1 MRINRL
7 SSLVSTFAFLAVAG
21 LAMGVTVAG
30 PASALEPG
38 TSPAEGTFILKTG
51 NGILPTWNSES
62 LRLTGVSPG
71 SAMTNSTATSATV
84 TLPIVAKK
92 GSANFAAGG
101 FRITNTD
108 TGAFVNCAT
117 PAIDTRA
124 RVLDCVLRGG
134 TNLPLFAFESIQGRS
149 FGLIGD
155 TVSADYTGMVMRV
168 AGQRAADFLNKEL
181 GTNAF
186 SPYVTVATADLS
198 VTYPRT

>member
-1 MRINRL
+1 MRVIR
-7 SSLVSTFAFLAVAG
+7 FALIGLPLA
-21 LAMGVTVAG
+21 LALLIAP
-30 PASALEPG
+30 PAPAIEPG
-38 TSPAEGTFILKTG
+38 TQPADGTFIFKTG
-51 NGILPTWNSES
+51 NGILPTWNSED

-71 SAMTNSTATSATV
+71 SAITNSTATSATV

-101 FRITNTD
+101 FRITNTA

-124 RVLDCVLRGG
+124 RVIDCVLRGG
-134 TNLPLFAFESIQGRS
+134 TNLPLFAFESIEGRS

-155 TVSADYTGMVMRV
+155 TVSADYTGIVVRV

-198 VTYPRT
+198 VTYPRS

>member
-1 MRINRL
+1 MRVIRFAL
-7 SSLVSTFAFLAVAG
+7 IGLPLALALLVAS
-21 LAMGVTVAG
+21 
-30 PASALEPG
+30 PASAIEPG
-38 TSPAEGTFILKTG
+38 TQPADGTFIFKTG

-71 SAMTNSTATSATV
+71 SAITNATATSATV

-101 FRITNTD
+101 FRITNTE

-124 RVLDCVLRGG
+124 RVIDCVLRGG
-134 TNLPLFAFESIQGRS
+134 TNLPLFAFESIEGRS

-155 TVSADYTGMVMRV
+155 TVSADYTGMVIKV

-198 VTYPRT
+198 VTYPRS

>member
-1 MRINRL
+1 MRPIRFAL
-7 SSLVSTFAFLAVAG
+7 ISLPLALALLVVS
-21 LAMGVTVAG
+21 
-30 PASALEPG
+30 PASAFEPG
-38 TSPAEGTFILKTG
+38 TQPADGTFIFKTG

-71 SAMTNSTATSATV
+71 SAITNSTATSATV
-84 TLPIVAKK
+84 TLPIIAKK

-101 FRITNTD
+101 FRITNTE

-124 RVLDCVLRGG
+124 RVIDCVLRGG
-134 TNLPLFAFESIQGRS
+134 TNLPLFAFESIEGRS

-155 TVSADYTGMVMRV
+155 TVSADYTGMVIKV

-198 VTYPRT
+198 VTYPRS

>member
-1 MRINRL
+1 MRVIRFAL
-7 SSLVSTFAFLAVAG
+7 IGLPLALALLVAS
-21 LAMGVTVAG
+21 
-30 PASALEPG
+30 PASAIEPG
-38 TSPAEGTFILKTG
+38 TQPADGTFIFKTG

-71 SAMTNSTATSATV
+71 SAITNSTATSATV

-101 FRITNTD
+101 FRITNTE

-124 RVLDCVLRGG
+124 RVIDCVLRGG
-134 TNLPLFAFESIQGRS
+134 TNLPLFAFESIEGRS

-155 TVSADYTGMVMRV
+155 TVSADYTGMVIKV

-198 VTYPRT
+198 VTYPRS

>member
-1 MRINRL
+1 MRVIRFAL
-7 SSLVSTFAFLAVAG
+7 IGIPLALALLVAS
-21 LAMGVTVAG
+21 
-30 PASALEPG
+30 PASAFEPG
-38 TSPAEGTFILKTG
+38 TQPADGTFVFKTG

-71 SAMTNSTATSATV
+71 SAITNATATSATV
-84 TLPIVAKK
+84 TLPIIAKK

-101 FRITNTD
+101 FRITNTE

-124 RVLDCVLRGG
+124 RVIDCVLRGG
-134 TNLPLFAFESIQGRS
+134 TNLPVFAFESIEGRS

-155 TVSADYTGMVMRV
+155 TVSADYTGMVIKV

-198 VTYPRT
+198 VTYPRS

>member
-1 MRINRL
+1 MRVIRFAL
-7 SSLVSTFAFLAVAG
+7 IGLPLALALLVAS
-21 LAMGVTVAG
+21 
-30 PASALEPG
+30 PASAIEPG
-38 TSPAEGTFILKTG
+38 TQPADGTFIFKTG

-71 SAMTNSTATSATV
+71 SAITNATATSATV

-101 FRITNTD
+101 FRITNTE

-124 RVLDCVLRGG
+124 RVIDCVLRGG
-134 TNLPLFAFESIQGRS
+134 TNLPLFAFESIEGRS

-155 TVSADYTGMVMRV
+155 TVSADYTGMVIKV
-168 AGQRAADFLNKEL
+168 TGQRAADFLNKEL

-198 VTYPRT
+198 VTYPRS

>member
-1 MRINRL
+1 MRVIRFAL
-7 SSLVSTFAFLAVAG
+7 IGIPLALALLVAP
-21 LAMGVTVAG
+21 
-30 PASALEPG
+30 PASAFEPG
-38 TSPAEGTFILKTG
+38 TQPADGTFVFKTG

-71 SAMTNSTATSATV
+71 SAITNATATSATV

-101 FRITNTD
+101 FRITNTE

-124 RVLDCVLRGG
+124 RVIDCVLRGG
-134 TNLPLFAFESIQGRS
+134 TNLPVFAFESIATRS

-155 TVSADYTGMVMRV
+155 TVSADYTGMVIKV
-168 AGQRAADFLNKEL
+168 AGQRTADFLNKEL

-198 VTYPRT
+198 VTYPRS

>member
-1 MRINRL
+1 MRVIRFAL
-7 SSLVSTFAFLAVAG
+7 IGIPLALALLVAP
-21 LAMGVTVAG
+21 
-30 PASALEPG
+30 PASAFEPG
-38 TSPAEGTFILKTG
+38 TQPADGTFVFKTG

-71 SAMTNSTATSATV
+71 SAITNATATSATV

-101 FRITNTD
+101 FRITNTE

-124 RVLDCVLRGG
+124 RVIDCVLRGG
-134 TNLPLFAFESIQGRS
+134 TNLPVFAFESIEGRS

-155 TVSADYTGMVMRV
+155 TVSADYTGMVIKV

-198 VTYPRT
+198 VTYPRS

>member
-1 MRINRL
+1 MRVIRFAL
-7 SSLVSTFAFLAVAG
+7 IGLPLALALLVAS
-21 LAMGVTVAG
+21 
-30 PASALEPG
+30 PASAIEPG
-38 TSPAEGTFILKTG
+38 TQPADGTFIFKTG

-71 SAMTNSTATSATV
+71 SAITNATATSATV

-92 GSANFAAGG
+92 GSANVAAGG
-101 FRITNTD
+101 FRITNTE

-124 RVLDCVLRGG
+124 RVIDCVLRGG
-134 TNLPLFAFESIQGRS
+134 TNLPLFAFESIEGRS

-155 TVSADYTGMVMRV
+155 TVSADYTGMVIKV

-181 GTNAF
+181 GTNAY

-198 VTYPRT
+198 VTYPRS

>member
-1 MRINRL
+1 MRFARGT
-7 SSLVSTFAFLAVAG
+7 SLGCAVAVFAVVG
-21 LAMGVTVAG
+21 LAAGVAMAG

-38 TSPAEGTFILKTG
+38 TGPAEGTFILKTG
-51 NGILPTWNSES
+51 NGILPTWNSED

-71 SAMTNSTATSATV
+71 SAITNSTGTSATV

-101 FRITNTD
+101 FRITNTE

-124 RVLDCVLRGG
+124 RVLDCVLRSG
-134 TNLPLFAFESIQGRS
+134 TNLPVFAFASIQGRS

>member
-108 TGAFVNCAT
+108 TGAFV
-117 PAIDTRA
+117 
-124 RVLDCVLRGG
+124 G
-134 TNLPLFAFESIQGRS
+134 SI
-149 FGLIGD
+149 L
-155 TVSADYTGMVMRV
+155 
-168 AGQRAADFLNKEL
+168 
-181 GTNAF
+181 
-186 SPYVTVATADLS
+186 
-198 VTYPRT
+198 

>member
-1 MRINRL
+1 MRVIRFAL
-7 SSLVSTFAFLAVAG
+7 IGLPLALALLVAP
-21 LAMGVTVAG
+21 
-30 PASALEPG
+30 PASAFEPG
-38 TSPAEGTFILKTG
+38 TQPADGTFVFKTG

-71 SAMTNSTATSATV
+71 SAITNATATSATV

-101 FRITNTD
+101 FRITNTE

-124 RVLDCVLRGG
+124 RVIDCVLRGG
-134 TNLPLFAFESIQGRS
+134 TNLPLFAFESIEGRS

-155 TVSADYTGMVMRV
+155 TVSADYTGMVIKV

-198 VTYPRT
+198 VTYPRP

>member
-1 MRINRL
+1 MRVIRFAL
-7 SSLVSTFAFLAVAG
+7 IGIPLALALLVAP
-21 LAMGVTVAG
+21 
-30 PASALEPG
+30 PASAFEPG
-38 TSPAEGTFILKTG
+38 TQPADGTFIFKTG

-71 SAMTNSTATSATV
+71 SAITNATATSATV

-101 FRITNTD
+101 FRITNTE

-124 RVLDCVLRGG
+124 RVIDCVLRGG
-134 TNLPLFAFESIQGRS
+134 TNLPLFAFESIEGRS

-155 TVSADYTGMVMRV
+155 TVSADYTGMVIKV

-198 VTYPRT
+198 VTYPRS

>member
-1 MRINRL
+1 MRVIRFAL
-7 SSLVSTFAFLAVAG
+7 IGLPLALALLVVS
-21 LAMGVTVAG
+21 
-30 PASALEPG
+30 PASAFEPG
-38 TSPAEGTFILKTG
+38 TQPADGTFVFKTG

-71 SAMTNSTATSATV
+71 SAITNSTATSATV

-101 FRITNTD
+101 FRITNTE

-124 RVLDCVLRGG
+124 RVIDCVLRGG
-134 TNLPLFAFESIQGRS
+134 TNLPLFAFESIEGRS

-155 TVSADYTGMVMRV
+155 TVSADYTGMVIKV

-198 VTYPRT
+198 VTYPRS

>member
-1 MRINRL
+1 MRSNR
-7 SSLVSTFAFLAVAG
+7 VAFLGCTVAVLAVVGLAASVAVA
-21 LAMGVTVAG
+21 V

-38 TSPAEGTFILKTG
+38 TGPAEGTFILKTG
-51 NGILPTWNSES
+51 NGILPTWNSEG

-71 SAMTNSTATSATV
+71 SAITNATSTSATV
-84 TLPIVAKK
+84 TLPIIAKK
-92 GSANFAAGG
+92 GSTNFAAGG

-134 TNLPLFAFESIQGRS
+134 TNLPVFAFQSIEGRS

-168 AGQRAADFLNKEL
+168 AGQRAADFLNREL

>member
-1 MRINRL
+1 MRVIR
-7 SSLVSTFAFLAVAG
+7 FALIGLPLA
-21 LAMGVTVAG
+21 LALLIAS
-30 PASALEPG
+30 PASAIEPG
-38 TSPAEGTFILKTG
+38 TQPADGTFVFKTG
-51 NGILPTWNSES
+51 NGILPTWNSED

-71 SAMTNSTATSATV
+71 SAITNSTTTSATV

-101 FRITNTD
+101 FRITNTE

-124 RVLDCVLRGG
+124 RVIDCVLRGG
-134 TNLPLFAFESIQGRS
+134 TNLPLFAFESIEGRS

-155 TVSADYTGMVMRV
+155 TVSADYTGMVIKV

-198 VTYPRT
+198 VTYPRS

>member
-1 MRINRL
+1 MRMNRIA
-7 SSLVSTFAFLAVAG
+7 SFGRSLAVWAAAGLAAG
-21 LAMGVTVAG
+21 LAMAG
-30 PASALEPG
+30 PSSALEPG
-38 TSPAEGTFILKTG
+38 TGPAEGTFTLRTG
-51 NGILPTWNSES
+51 NGILPTWNSEG

-71 SAMTNSTATSATV
+71 SAITNSTATSATV
-84 TLPIVAKK
+84 TLPIIAKK

-101 FRITNTD
+101 FRITNTK

-117 PAIDTRA
+117 PVVDTRA
-124 RVLDCVLRGG
+124 RVLDCVLRSG
-134 TNLPLFAFESIQGRS
+134 TNLPLFAFESIEGRS

-198 VTYPRT
+198 FTYPRT